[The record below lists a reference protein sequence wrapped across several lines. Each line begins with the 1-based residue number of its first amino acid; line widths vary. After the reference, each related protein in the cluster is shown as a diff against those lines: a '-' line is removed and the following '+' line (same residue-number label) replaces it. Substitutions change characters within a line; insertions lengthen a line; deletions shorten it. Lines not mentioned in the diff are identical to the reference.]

1 MIRALFVDAAG
12 TLLKPR
18 EPVGVSYARVARRHG
33 QEVDPA
39 AVQPRFRAALHGRA
53 GQRQEGDG
61 RAYWRGVVAESVGVD
76 DEALFE
82 ELYALYAEPR
92 AWWVDTDALRGL
104 GGIARRGVRLGIVSN
119 WDTRLR
125 SLYTRMALDRMFP
138 WLVCSAEVE
147 LEKPDPAIFHLACE
161 LVGVEP
167 AEAVHVGDDPE
178 RDVAGASRA
187 GLGAVHYEEDAGW
200 GEALRQLDRLY
211 LGRAAGLY
219 GRPVGA

>member
-1 MIRALFVDAAG
+1 MLRALFVDAAG
-12 TLLKPR
+12 TLLAPR
-18 EPVGVSYARVARRHG
+18 EPVGVTYARLARRHG
-33 QEVDPA
+33 HEVDPA
-39 AVQPRFRAALHGRA
+39 AVQPRFRAALRARA

-61 RAYWRGVVAESVGVD
+61 RPFWRGVVAESVGVE

-82 ELYALYAEPR
+82 ALYRHYAEPR
-92 AWWVDTDALRGL
+92 AWWVDTEALRGL
-104 GGIARRGVRLGIVSN
+104 GTVARRGVRLGIVSN

-167 AEAVHVGDDPE
+167 KEAAHVGDDPE

-187 GLGAVHYEEDAGW
+187 GLGAILYEEESGW
-200 GEALRQLDRLY
+200 AEVLRQVDRRL
-211 LGRAAGLY
+211 LGQGPGLY
-219 GRPVGA
+219 GRPAGR